1 MTFSQLLHDQA
12 ELIFGDKIKAALWL
26 SQPRAAFDGLSALEY
41 ARDDPTYLH
50 AKETLDRIEH
60 GFAA

>member
-1 MTFSQLLHDQA
+1 MAYSDLLRDHT
-12 ELIFGDKIKAALWL
+12 ERVFGDKVKSAVWL

-41 ARDDPTYLH
+41 ARDEPTYLRV
-50 AKETLDRIEH
+50 KETLDSIEH

>member
-1 MTFSQLLHDQA
+1 MAFAELLHDQA
-12 ELIFGDKIKAALWL
+12 ERIFGGKIKAAVWL
-26 SQPRAAFDGLSALEY
+26 SQARAAFDGLTALEY
-41 ARDDPTYLH
+41 VRDEPTYLH